1 MPMQD
6 ASLHYRLIK
15 LTQQTTSTSH
25 PLQPID
31 CNNEHVHMYAHTCP
45 PPLLSQAWQA
55 YIDSMV
61 PASGCA
67 GGLYDLQGNP
77 WACSEGFMLQVD
89 EVAAVSGW
97 LHSSGRGVAG
107 MTATGAVIAGVKNM
121 FVRGDD
127 DEKWCYLKK
136 GKLGITFV
144 ACTQCIVVLQHDENT
159 QQGASTM
166 AAQNIGDTLKGAGY

>member
-1 MPMQD
+1 
-6 ASLHYRLIK
+6 
-15 LTQQTTSTSH
+15 
-25 PLQPID
+25 
-31 CNNEHVHMYAHTCP
+31 MYAHTCP

-77 WACSEGFMLQVD
+77 WALSEGFALQAG

-97 LHSSGRGVAG
+97 LHSGNVKGTAGAGGGVAG
-107 MTATGAVIAGVKNM
+107 VNYM

-127 DEKWCYLKK
+127 DEKWVYLKK
-136 GKLGITFV
+136 GLLGVTFV
-144 ACTQCIVVLQHDENT
+144 ACTQCIVALQHDENT
-159 QQGASTM
+159 AASVSSM
-166 AAQNIGDTLKGAGY
+166 AAQTVADTLKAAGF

>member
-1 MPMQD
+1 
-6 ASLHYRLIK
+6 
-15 LTQQTTSTSH
+15 
-25 PLQPID
+25 
-31 CNNEHVHMYAHTCP
+31 
-45 PPLLSQAWQA
+45 
-55 YIDSMV
+55 MV

-77 WACSEGFMLQVD
+77 WAYSEGFALQVD

-97 LHSSGRGVAG
+97 LHSGGVAG
-107 MTATGAVIAGVKNM
+107 MAATGGLIAGVKNM

-127 DEKWCYLKK
+127 DDKWVYLKK

-144 ACTQCIVVLQHDENT
+144 ACAQCIVVLQHDENV

-166 AAQNIGDTLKGAGY
+166 AAQTIGDTLKGAGY

>member
-1 MPMQD
+1 MPLQD

-77 WACSEGFMLQVD
+77 WAYSEGFALQVD

-97 LHSSGRGVAG
+97 LHSGSVGG
-107 MTATGAVIAGVKNM
+107 MAATGGLIAGVKNM

-127 DEKWCYLKK
+127 DEKWVYLKK

-159 QQGASTM
+159 QQGVSTM
-166 AAQNIGDTLKGAGY
+166 AAQSIGDTLKGAGY